1 MRRTSESAI
10 TRLTRDLQHLRNF
23 YPDPFAVFVA
33 EALRH
38 YGGAVPDPP
47 AAEESAAALQSAL
60 AAYQEAVAE
69 SPPFMDLLGPIYMEF
84 MGTSKQQWGGMFYTP
99 WTLSVANARMV
110 RVGWEPRPKP
120 DGELW
125 RMQEPTCGCGA
136 LALAWLAT
144 LVEDF
149 GPGALHLWSIQAID
163 KDLTAARACALQVI
177 ATLAHNVWGIGEF
190 QVLHGDTLRHE
201 FYACPW
207 HSRLQP
213 YVRLLDALC
222 TPTSVAA
229 EPATEQATCA
239 PLESASPVTPV
250 ELPRNEPPRTAA
262 PERRRVGQLDIFEEA
277 A

>member
-1 MRRTSESAI
+1 MRHASESAI
-10 TRLTRDLQHLRNF
+10 PRLTRELQHLRNF
-23 YPDPFAVFVA
+23 YSDPFAVFIA

-47 AAEESAAALQSAL
+47 PAEESAAALQSAV
-60 AAYQEAVAE
+60 AAYKEAVAE
-69 SPPFMDLLGPIYMEF
+69 APPFMDLLGPIYMEF

-99 WTLSVANARMV
+99 WTLSVANARLV

-125 RMQEPTCGCGA
+125 RMQEPACGCGA
-136 LALAWLAT
+136 LVLASLAT

-149 GPGALHLWSIQAID
+149 GPRALHLWSIQAID
-163 KDLTAARACALQVI
+163 KDLTAARACALQVV
-177 ATLAHNVWGIGEF
+177 ATLAHCVWGIGEF

-213 YVRLLDALC
+213 YVRLLDALSAAAEA
-222 TPTSVAA
+222 PT
-229 EPATEQATCA
+229 EPATEQATEVSEI
-239 PLESASPVTPV
+239 PITPA
-250 ELPRNEPPRTAA
+250 EPPRIEPLMDAQPA
-262 PERRRVGQLDIFEEA
+262 RRVGQLDIFEEA